1 MWSDPVTLVIR
12 HPDGEESRYDLDPG
26 IYPIG
31 SDSSNRIELAGTDI
45 SWRHAI
51 LAFTPD
57 GVWAEDLNSP
67 AGTFVNDVR
76 VKGRVPLKPRDVV
89 RIGRYQLIVQPEHPA
104 AAASAPAPA
113 ATGLPPA
120 PPPPPLPTPAP
131 AAPAA
136 PAPAHATSMSGPRRS
151 ERLGDK
157 ERDVVRAVKKQIQEE
172 LLKRLE
178 LKRLTASRIGE
189 QDLRERVMKT
199 VQDIV
204 REVRGRL
211 PASLDPTRLTKDIY
225 DEAVGLGPLEDLLA
239 SDEITEIMVNGPDH
253 VYIERA
259 GKLVLTDCSF
269 FNDDSVHA
277 IIERIVAPIGR
288 RIDESQPYVDAR
300 LPDGSRVNAI
310 IHPLSLSGPC
320 LTIRK
325 FSKDPFTVPDLI
337 RFNSLAQPIADF
349 LQAAVRLRK
358 NMVVAGGTG
367 TGKTTLLNVIS
378 SFIPDD
384 ERIVTIEDAAELR
397 LGQQHVIRLEARPP
411 NIEGKGAI
419 TIRDLVRNALRMRP
433 DRIVV
438 GEVRGG
444 EALDMLQA
452 MNTGHEG
459 SLTTVHANS
468 PRDVI
473 SRLETMV
480 LMSNMDLPI
489 KAIREQIGSAVHLIV
504 HIQRYSDGTRKVGR
518 VSEVT
523 GLEGEQLVMQ
533 DIFQFQQTGVDARGK
548 VTGRFRPTGSV
559 PTFVEE
565 MAARGVAIDHRIFDP
580 VTWPA

>member
-31 SDSSNRIELAGTDI
+31 SDTSNRIEI
-45 SWRHAI
+45 SGSEIAWRHAI
-51 LAFTPD
+51 LAFTPE
-57 GVWAEDLNSP
+57 GVWVEDLNSP
-67 AGTFVNDVR
+67 GGTFVNGERIQGRVALHPRSVVR
-76 VKGRVPLKPRDVV
+76 VGRF
-89 RIGRYQLIVQPEHPA
+89 QLIVQPESHVEAAPPPAPPAPAEARPAKAEPPAPEPA
-104 AAASAPAPA
+104 AAAAREASRPEA
-113 ATGLPPA
+113 G
-120 PPPPPLPTPAP
+120 
-131 AAPAA
+131 
-136 PAPAHATSMSGPRRS
+136 
-151 ERLGDK
+151 ERK
-157 ERDVVRAVKKQIQEE
+157 ASPSERDVLRAVKKQIQEE

-189 QDLRERVMKT
+189 KDLRERVQQN
-199 VQDIV
+199 VQEIV
-204 REVRGRL
+204 RDVRGRL
-211 PASLDPTRLTKDIY
+211 PPGIDPVRLTKDIY

-239 SDEITEIMVNGPDH
+239 DADITEIMVNGPDH

-259 GKLVLTDCSF
+259 GKLTLTDRSF

-325 FSKDPFTVPDLI
+325 FSKDPFTVADLV
-337 RFNSLAQPIADF
+337 RFGSLAQPIADF
-349 LQAAVRLRK
+349 LDAAVRLRK
-358 NMVVAGGTG
+358 NMVVSGGTG

-378 SFIPDD
+378 SFIPSD

-397 LGQQHVIRLEARPP
+397 LGQEHVIRLEARPP

-468 PRDVI
+468 PRDVV

-480 LMSNMDLPI
+480 LMSNMDLPV
-489 KAIREQIGSAVHLIV
+489 KAIREQIGAAIHMIV
-504 HIQRYSDGTRKVGR
+504 HIQRFSDGTRKVAR
-518 VSEVT
+518 VAEVT

-533 DIFQFQQTGVDARGK
+533 DIFTFQQTGVNAQ
-548 VTGRFRPTGSV
+548 GRVVGQFRPTGSV

-565 MAARGVAIDHRIFDP
+565 MAARGVTIDHRIFDP
-580 VTWPA
+580 MGWR